1 MNRTENLEEK
11 KPDDKVIFF
20 VWGGGGGLNKKCLVY
35 PSAII

>member
-20 VWGGGGGLNKKCLVY
+20 VWGGGLNKKCLVY